1 MISQQSQYELPQS
14 PTFIGGIYDVM
25 EWSTGHSGLHL
36 DGPSNIQILNWRQ
49 HFRLFYRELLVMI
62 EFDASIL
69 RSFTIDVRYEAAVC
83 SVEYDIGWNRPDIKS
98 TALT

>member
-1 MISQQSQYELPQS
+1 MISQQSQIRVAAVAFVL
-14 PTFIGGIYDVM
+14 GGIYDVM